1 MDFLDSILNGMD
13 KPPAVKKPEIKD
25 KEKREKFEKVQKE
38 RQEAARRHKEM
49 VNKFR
54 VDISKRI
61 RDFVNTPTTSDQNSI
76 RLQLKPMSK
85 LYRTIVR
92 EICDEHE
99 DDLVVHSFGD
109 EEVDRHCII
118 WRKGY
123 EPREEEIRA
132 MKLGLEYKPR
142 GETEDEDGDVQKE
155 EDPDEAANSRT
166 KDGKDKFW
174 LKYEKI
180 IGENVTGV
188 ESARM
193 AEPAK
198 QYGCVPT
205 DKKKDQ
211 RSIEQMMDDIR
222 RKKQKTETPN
232 EPSCSSTQEDCSQDK
247 TNDA

>member
-25 KEKREKFEKVQKE
+25 KEKREKFEKMQKA
-38 RQEAARRHKEM
+38 RQEAARKQKEL

-54 VDISKRI
+54 ADIAKRI
-61 RDFVNTPTTSDQNSI
+61 RDFVNTPTTSDPSTVK
-76 RLQLKPMSK
+76 LELKPMSK

-92 EICDEHE
+92 EICDEHDE
-99 DDLVVHSFGD
+99 DVVVHSFGD

-123 EPREEEIRA
+123 EPCEEEIRA
-132 MKLGLEYKPR
+132 MKFGLEYKP
-142 GETEDEDGDVQKE
+142 KN
-155 EDPDEAANSRT
+155 DEADDKGDQECDDDDDTAGGSKT

-174 LKYEKI
+174 SKYEKI
-180 IGENVTGV
+180 IGENASGL
-188 ESARM
+188 ESARI

-198 QYGCVPT
+198 QYGCVPI

-222 RKKQKTETPN
+222 RKKTEDRR
-232 EPSCSSTQEDCSQDK
+232 SSGKQ
-247 TNDA
+247 